1 LRVGLHVLETLEFGF
16 GVAFL
21 AALCGIGVIA
31 LFSLVW
37 LAEEDL
43 AGRRPLY
50 PEWPEDEKVVP
61 VRKVEL
67 RIAA

>member
-1 LRVGLHVLETLEFGF
+1 MEFLVLEEFAVGF
-16 GVAFL
+16 VAAFF
-21 AALCGIGVIA
+21 ALFCGIGVFA
-31 LFSLVW
+31 LFLLGWV
-37 LAEEDL
+37 AEEDA